1 MLICID
7 LESVARQSLFNLYSM
22 VCYDMVRDSL
32 EMRRKLGWLI
42 TGFIIVQ
49 VVLLAFA
56 TSNVSGQTVSTEQA
70 SEELAESELNGYPV
84 TGVLGDTIFYVFTRT
99 GATQPKERAR
109 LISERIRSLFEADF
123 FNKDS
128 VILHEDEGAF
138 DIVYQDKIIVHLTE
152 KEAKFQEKDLKS
164 FALEARN
171 AIAESIADARDTFS
185 LKRVLTRIAYGVL
198 GLLTLSVVVWLVG
211 RGFRKLLAYIEA
223 KKEKLLK
230 NLTYKDYTFL
240 TAEQEMR
247 GIVFLLNALKWVV
260 IIVIVYFALS
270 LIFSIFPLTRSWAN
284 LLLDYV
290 RKPVISILI
299 AVKDF
304 LPNLFAIIVIVL
316 VMRYFI
322 KFIKYIFKEIDAEKL
337 KIPDFHADWAMPTY
351 GIVRVLLY
359 AFTLV
364 LIFPYLPGSDS
375 NVFRGV
381 SVFIGLLI
389 SLGSS
394 SAISNMVAG
403 LVITYMRPFKI
414 GDRIKIGEISGTVIE
429 KTLLVTRLQTI
440 KNEEIT
446 IPNSTLLS
454 SNTMNYSAMAQKE
467 GLLIHTTVT
476 IGYDVPWRTMHQ
488 TLMAA
493 AKKTSGIKESP
504 EPFVLQT
511 ALEDFY
517 VAYQINAYTN
527 DARKMVLI
535 LSELHQNI
543 QDECNARG
551 IEIMSPHYSAMRD
564 GNNTTIPTDY
574 LDQNYKAPAFQVQV
588 KKDPN
593 P

>member
-1 MLICID
+1 MFGYKMFRI
-7 LESVARQSLFNLYSM
+7 
-22 VCYDMVRDSL
+22 SL
-32 EMRRKLGWLI
+32 EMRRKLGLLVKA
-42 TGFIIVQ
+42 FFFMQ

-56 TSNVSGQTVSTEQA
+56 TSIVSGQTVSTEPA
-70 SEELAESELNGYPV
+70 SDELAESELNGYPV

-99 GATQPKERAR
+99 GATLPKERAK
-109 LISERIRSLFEADF
+109 LISERIRGIFESDF
-123 FNKDS
+123 FAQDS
-128 VILHEDEGAF
+128 IILNGDDGAY
-138 DIVYQDKIIVHLTE
+138 DISYKGKIIVHITE
-152 KEAKFQEKDLKS
+152 KEAKFQEKRLDD
-164 FALEARN
+164 FALETRN
-171 AIAESIADARDTFS
+171 AIAFSIAEAKETF
-185 LKRVLTRIAYGVL
+185 KPQKILTRIAYGIL
-198 GLLTLSVVVWLVG
+198 GLFVLALLLWLVG
-211 RGFRKLLAYIEA
+211 KLFGRLLSFIEA
-223 KKEKLLK
+223 RKDKLLK

-247 GIVFLLNALKWVV
+247 GIVILLNVLKWVV
-260 IIVIVYFALS
+260 KIVIIYIALS
-270 LIFSIFPLTRSWAN
+270 VIFSIFPATRSWAN

-290 RKPVISILI
+290 RKPIISILI
-299 AVKDF
+299 AVRDF
-304 LPNLFAIIVIVL
+304 LPNLFTIVIIFL

-322 KFIKYIFKEIDAEKL
+322 KFVKYIFREIDSEKL

-359 AFTLV
+359 AFMVV

-381 SVFIGLLI
+381 SVFIGLLV
-389 SLGSS
+389 SFGSS

-446 IPNSTLLS
+446 IPNATLLN
-454 SNTMNYSAMAQKE
+454 SNTMNFSAMAHRE

-476 IGYDVPWRTMHQ
+476 IGYDVPWRIMHQ

-517 VAYQINAYTN
+517 VAYQINAYTSE
-527 DARKMVLI
+527 ARKMVLI

-551 IEIMSPHYSAMRD
+551 IEIMSPHYRAMRD
-564 GNNTTIPTDY
+564 GNNTTIPADY
-574 LDQNYKAPAFQVQV
+574 LDKDYKVPAFQVQV
-588 KKDPN
+588 KKDPE

>member
-1 MLICID
+1 MTFYKRPGIFGILNVASGWKPAQSFLILSI
-7 LESVARQSLFNLYSM
+7 V
-22 VCYDMVRDSL
+22 
-32 EMRRKLGWLI
+32 
-42 TGFIIVQ
+42 FI
-49 VVLLAFA
+49 FS
-56 TSNVSGQTVSTEQA
+56 TSPAIGQDVPDDKI
-70 SEELAESELNGYPV
+70 EEVEEGGLNGFPV
-84 TGVLGDTIFYVFTRT
+84 VGVLGDTIFYVFTRT

-109 LISERIRSLFEADF
+109 LISQRIRDLFEADF

-128 VILHEDEGAF
+128 ISLNQEEGSY
-138 DIVYQDKIIVHLTE
+138 DVMYRDKIIVHLNE
-152 KEAKFQEKDLKS
+152 KEARYHEKELQ
-164 FALEARN
+164 ALASETRDAIARSITEAREDFRPQR
-171 AIAESIADARDTFS
+171 I
-185 LKRVLTRIAYGVL
+185 LLRIAYGAL
-198 GLLTLSVVVWLVG
+198 GLLVLVIVIWLVG
-211 RGFRKLLAYIEA
+211 KAFRWVLAFFETN
-223 KKEKLLK
+223 KEKFLR
-230 NLTYKDYTFL
+230 NLSYKDYTFL

-247 GIVFLLNALKWVV
+247 AIIMLLNVLRWVV
-260 IIVIVYFALS
+260 NIVLVYLALS
-270 LIFSIFPLTRSWAN
+270 VIFSIFPTTRSWAN

-290 RKPVISILI
+290 RRPIVSIFI

-322 KFIKYIFKEIDAEKL
+322 KFIKYIFQEIDAEKL

-359 AFTLV
+359 AFMLV

-389 SLGSS
+389 SFGSS

-414 GDRIKIGEISGTVIE
+414 GDRIKIGEISGTVLE

-454 SNTMNYSAMAQKE
+454 SNTMNFSAMAHKE
-467 GLLIHTTVT
+467 GLLIHTTIT
-476 IGYDVPWRTMHQ
+476 IGYDVPWRIMHQ
-488 TLMAA
+488 TLIAA
-493 AKKTSGIKESP
+493 AKKTTDIKSSP

-517 VAYQINAYTN
+517 VAYQINAFTDN
-527 DARKMVLI
+527 ARKMVLI

-551 IEIMSPHYSAMRD
+551 IEIMSPHYRAMRD
-564 GNNTTIPTDY
+564 GNTSTIPSEYLGKDY
-574 LDQNYKAPAFQVQV
+574 KVPAFQV
-588 KKDPN
+588 KIEKDPES
-593 P
+593 

>member
-1 MLICID
+1 
-7 LESVARQSLFNLYSM
+7 M
-22 VCYDMVRDSL
+22 VGYEIFRTSWK
-32 EMRRKLGWLI
+32 MRRKLVWLVN
-42 TGFIIVQ
+42 GFIILQ

-56 TSNVSGQTVSTEQA
+56 TSIVRGQTVSTEQA
-70 SEELAESELNGYPV
+70 SEELAENELNGYPV
-84 TGVLGDTIFYVFTRT
+84 TGVLGDTIFYVFTRS
-99 GATQPKERAR
+99 GATQPRERAKI
-109 LISERIRSLFEADF
+109 ISDRIRTLFELDF
-123 FNKDS
+123 FNRDS
-128 VILHEDEGAF
+128 LIVNEIEGAY
-138 DIVYQDKIIVHLTE
+138 DIVYQNKIIVHLTE
-152 KEAKFQEKDLKS
+152 REAKFQERDLRR
-164 FALEARN
+164 FALDTRD
-171 AIAESIADARDTFS
+171 AIAVSTANARETFT
-185 LKRVLTRIAYGVL
+185 LNRVLVRIAYGLL
-198 GLLTLSVVVWLVG
+198 GFFTLGIVVWLVG
-211 RGFRKLLAYIEA
+211 IGFRKLLAYIESR
-223 KKEKLLK
+223 KEKLLK

-247 GIVFLLNALKWVV
+247 GIVFLLNALKWLV
-260 IIVIVYFALS
+260 IVVIVYLALS
-270 LIFSIFPLTRSWAN
+270 VIFSIFPLTRSWAN

-290 RKPVISILI
+290 RKPVFSILI
-299 AVKDF
+299 AVRDF
-304 LPNLFAIIVIVL
+304 LPNLFTIIIIVFA
-316 VMRYFI
+316 MRYFV

-359 AFTLV
+359 AFMLV

-375 NVFRGV
+375 NIFRGV
-381 SVFIGLLI
+381 SVFVGLLI
-389 SLGSS
+389 SFGSS

-446 IPNSTLLS
+446 IPNATLLN
-454 SNTMNYSAMAQKE
+454 SNTMNFSAMAHRE

-476 IGYDVPWRTMHQ
+476 IGYDVPWRIMHQ

-517 VAYQINAYTN
+517 VAYQINAYTS

-551 IEIMSPHYSAMRD
+551 IEIMSPHYRAMRD
-564 GNNTTIPTDY
+564 GNNTTIPADY
-574 LDQNYKAPAFQVQV
+574 LDQDYKAPAFQVQV
-588 KKDPN
+588 KKDPE